1 MTDCVSTLRL
11 QDAWREC
18 QRHAYHLRR
27 AFHLPGAILPMTGSR
42 FGHLSDEQ
50 IQTSISDFVIRMECP
65 MALCRSAIL
74 AFDKQRM
81 SLAQGAILDAI
92 IFAACAW
99 CGTGHLKFAL
109 NPIP

>member
-1 MTDCVSTLRL
+1 MSDCVSTLWL

-27 AFHLPGAILPMTGSR
+27 AFHLPGAILPMTGNR

-74 AFDKQRM
+74 ALDKL
-81 SLAQGAILDAI
+81 SKTLP
-92 IFAACAW
+92 F
-99 CGTGHLKFAL
+99 
-109 NPIP
+109 IPR